1 MGKIQTLYSN
11 KKKYTNSQNRAFLM
25 PRECH
30 LGAMDGLHPYGVNS
44 LLGKD
49 KLYISFMNMINEI
62 SKKINETKESKERVN
77 CSN

>member
-1 MGKIQTLYSN
+1 
-11 KKKYTNSQNRAFLM
+11 M